1 MLRIT
6 NKSGDF
12 LRDDFIFDPETETGL
27 DVEPAQGL
35 YKPKWDG
42 EKWVEGATQ
51 EYINGIIAQQPAEP
65 TLEELHAQLILIQE
79 QIDNL
84 GAIKD

>member
-12 LRDDFIFDPETETGL
+12 LRDDFTFDTETEVGL

-51 EYINGIIAQQPAEP
+51 EYIDEIQSQQPAEP
-65 TLEELHAQLILIQE
+65 TKEELQAQLQAIQE
-79 QIDNL
+79 QINNL